1 MLRVLRKGRHSP
13 AMTAPHIPKMNGTVS
28 QSMLKSRPRRS
39 VVCALW
45 EAFGP
50 RRTVISALMMAGS
63 AIIMLGTAVASVDVL
78 GPWCVD
84 DPWFA

>member
-13 AMTAPHIPKMNGTVS
+13 AMTAPSVPKMNGTVS
-28 QSMLKSRPRRS
+28 TRKSRPRQA

-50 RRTVISALMMAGS
+50 RRAVICALMMARS
-63 AIIMLGTAVASVDVL
+63 AA
-78 GPWCVD
+78 
-84 DPWFA
+84 